1 MERLEEI
8 GWDYGKDLEEIEKDC
23 FFILK
28 CATMRNATPQL
39 NDQEYLVSLLSILQ
53 NDGYIMR
60 ENGVSYSLTHHG
72 KRALKRGC
80 VYRDNKKERKKSR
93 LKSAYYIL
101 TFIFAALAAVA
112 SILGLFF

>member
-1 MERLEEI
+1 MKRLEEI
-8 GWDYGKDLEEIEKDC
+8 GWDYGKDLEVIEKDC

-28 CATMRNATPQL
+28 CATMRNVAPQL

-53 NDGYIMR
+53 NDGYIIR
-60 ENGVSYSLTHHG
+60 ESGVSYNLTHRG

-101 TFIFAALAAVA
+101 TFLFAAAAAIA
-112 SILGLFF
+112 SILGLVF